1 MDRVGCFFKTRRTR
15 CDAFPRSSST
25 RPALC
30 LPDVY
35 PWFQLWV
42 VCLTVHAPAREGGG
56 FRVRSV
62 LLATTLADGYRA
74 MYQDMNSGVAR

>member
-1 MDRVGCFFKTRRTR
+1 LLAYPSCETLVLLDSLVMDRVGCFFKTRRTR

-42 VCLTVHAPAREGGG
+42 LWFSLEW
-56 FRVRSV
+56 
-62 LLATTLADGYRA
+62 
-74 MYQDMNSGVAR
+74 

>member
-1 MDRVGCFFKTRRTR
+1 MPFPAVRPRAPPFACPTCTPGFSCGCSGSRWKGDER
-15 CDAFPRSSST
+15 
-25 RPALC
+25 
-30 LPDVY
+30 
-35 PWFQLWV
+35 

>member
-42 VCLTVHAPAREGGG
+42 LWFSLEW
-56 FRVRSV
+56 
-62 LLATTLADGYRA
+62 
-74 MYQDMNSGVAR
+74 